1 MVGVVL
7 QLLPGRAA
15 SDGRDGRRA
24 VCAEE
29 SDACRVVLVCAEE
42 SDACREGLVCTEESD
57 LCRVVPVRVCVFVG
71 AEANGVP
78 LLVKDVEEVG
88 NKTVSPEL
96 GCL

>member
-15 SDGRDGRRA
+15 SDGSDGIRV

-42 SDACREGLVCTEESD
+42 SDACREGLVCAEESD
-57 LCRVVPVRVCVFVG
+57 LCRVMLVRVCVFVEG
-71 AEANGVP
+71 AEANGAP
-78 LLVKDVEEVG
+78 L
-88 NKTVSPEL
+88 
-96 GCL
+96 